1 MSPSEYD
8 FSHGEFHEGLTSR
21 CTVFVFSTWP
31 IWRSFIIAR
40 GISQICN
47 QPTEQATKY
56 LLNLLVD
63 LLQHD
68 IRLVEKICMLRF
80 STQSWRHWRYR
91 DVFHLAKYLKQLKLI
106 FCCLLLLV
114 LKSSSI
120 LCNAFLFLTNK
131 KGSKMQIFGGN
142 FREKHHFK

>member
-31 IWRSFIIAR
+31 IWRNFIIAR

-56 LLNLLVD
+56 LLVD

-68 IRLVEKICMLRF
+68 IRLVEKICMLCF
-80 STQSWRHWRYR
+80 STQSWRHWRCR

-131 KGSKMQIFGGN
+131 KGSKMQIFGGH
-142 FREKHHFK
+142 FREKHHFKI